1 MELRKANKVLREVQ
15 GDLKKKNKE
24 LLFTE
29 KYFECLNKLIENL
42 TLIELSELIIKTEYN
57 DEIKT
62 HYLDNAYSEV
72 LRGSNETEIIE
83 KYLESTISL
92 YQPKSKLDTERI
104 IPNIKD
110 SRYLTELK
118 NINNGKIESLVYE
131 KYNEDLYIF
140 YAEDLEHSIEYLN
153 QEDLTENNIQINSLK
168 ELSVN
173 NLMDTIP
180 NIERNGDNGYFWML
194 AGGLYESSLILNSSI
209 WNYENFPVDGEIVIG
224 IPSRDVL
231 IITGSNDADN
241 LKNLKGSV
249 VDINET
255 GDHIVSNKLFVFR
268 NGQFEVFDK

>member
-1 MELRKANKVLREVQ
+1 MLNF
-15 GDLKKKNKE
+15 LKKKNKE